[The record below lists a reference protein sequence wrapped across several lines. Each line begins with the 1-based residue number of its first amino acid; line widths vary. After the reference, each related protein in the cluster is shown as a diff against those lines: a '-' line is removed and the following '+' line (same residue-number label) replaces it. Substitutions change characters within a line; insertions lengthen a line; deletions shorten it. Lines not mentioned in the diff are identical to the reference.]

1 MQVFEA
7 LYAAVHPTAALHYKA
22 FFSSEL
28 GGITTDPAL
37 MFVHI
42 DDHMLHR
49 CFFKYIL
56 SITKPDPEQG
66 SFIHVH

>member
-49 CFFKYIL
+49 CFLHYP
-56 SITKPDPEQG
+56 ITKPEPAPEQG
-66 SFIHVH
+66 CPRQ